1 MKTII
6 HKAGDRGY
14 ANHGW
19 LKSYHSFSFANYY
32 DPAKTHFGLLR
43 VLNDDTVSG
52 GEGFG
57 KHPHENMEIISIPL
71 EGVLEHADSTG
82 TARTLKPDEVQVM
95 SAGRGIFHSEY
106 NGSDS
111 EEVKF
116 LQIWIFPKE
125 RNIEP
130 RYDQKNFEDSLF
142 HNRFYTVASPTKSDG
157 NLWLNQDAALS
168 LARFDKETE
177 LTYKP
182 LVKPGNGIYF
192 FVIEGE
198 AEIGG
203 EKLGRRD
210 AIGVSEAE
218 SIPLKVSRGT
228 HLLAIEVPM
237 Q

>member
-1 MKTII
+1 MKKTI
-6 HKAGDRGY
+6 HKANDRGY

-19 LKSYHSFSFANYY
+19 LKSYHSFSFASYY
-32 DPAKTHFGLLR
+32 DPARTHFGLLR

-71 EGVLEHADSTG
+71 SGVLEHADSTG
-82 TARTLKPDEVQVM
+82 TARTLQPGEVQVM
-95 SAGRGIFHSEY
+95 SAGSGIFHSEY
-106 NGSDS
+106 NGSQS

-125 RNIEP
+125 RNIAP
-130 RYDQKNFEDSLF
+130 RYDQKAFDDSLF
-142 HNRFYTVASPTKSDG
+142 HNKFYAVASANTADG
-157 NLWLNQDAALS
+157 LLLNQDAALS
-168 LARFDKETE
+168 LAKFDADTE
-177 LTYKP
+177 LTYNLAIKP
-182 LVKPGNGIYF
+182 DNGVYF

-210 AIGVSEAE
+210 AIGISEAE
-218 SIPLKVSRGT
+218 SIPVKAGKDAYI
-228 HLLAIEVPM
+228 LAIEVPM

>member
-1 MKTII
+1 MKTTI
-6 HKAGDRGY
+6 HKAEDRGY
-14 ANHGW
+14 ADHGW
-19 LKSYHSFSFANYY
+19 LKSYHSFSFAGYY
-32 DPAKTHFGLLR
+32 EPSRTHFGLLR
-43 VLNDDTVSG
+43 VLNDDTVAG

-71 EGVLEHADSTG
+71 AGVLEHSDSTG
-82 TARTLKPDEVQVM
+82 TARALKPGEVQVM

-106 NGSDS
+106 NGSED

-130 RYDQKNFEDSLF
+130 RYDQKSFDDSLF
-142 HNRFYTVASPTKSDG
+142 QNRFHTVASSAKTIDA
-157 NLWLNQDAALS
+157 LWLNQDAAVS
-168 LARFDKETE
+168 LAKFDGDHE
-177 LTYKP
+177 LAYNP
-182 LVKPGNGIYF
+182 LVKPDNGVYF
-192 FVIEGE
+192 FVIDGE

-210 AIGVSEAE
+210 AIGISETK
-218 SIPLKVSRGT
+218 SVTIKVSQGT
-228 HLLAIEVPM
+228 HLLAIEIPM